1 MGQVINQLEKDT
13 CKSTALAVAS
23 FIKENNL
30 IEDKVSITPI
40 NKKKVILRSYLWS
53 IDDNRS
59 AEKTIYHGEDYDV
72 YSWTCNTRTSGTLEY
87 DDVLTDE
94 YHNKCSM

>member
-1 MGQVINQLEKDT
+1 MLKNQVSAIIFDYTEGFRINQLEKDT

-59 AEKTIYHGEDYDV
+59 AEKTIYHGEDYD
-72 YSWTCNTRTSGTLEY
+72 
-87 DDVLTDE
+87 
-94 YHNKCSM
+94 